1 MASELFLEGK
11 ILFHVGFVNSVNAF
25 RVRLR
30 GSNYNEVKTA
40 TFYGGNITDG
50 STNGVEMTSPL
61 VFDCPSGAVV
71 TYFEVEAQAVWS
83 SESVETWR
91 KIAEGDLTN
100 PKTYIYQGKYYLNE
114 IKLEVL

>member
-1 MASELFLEGK
+1 MASQLFLEGK
-11 ILFHVGFVNSVNAF
+11 ILFHIGFVNSVDAF

-30 GSNYNEVKTA
+30 GSNYNEFKTA

-50 STNGVEMTSPL
+50 STDGVEMTSPL
-61 VFDCPSGAVV
+61 VFDCPAGTVV
-71 TYFEVEAQAVWS
+71 TYFEVEALAVWS
-83 SESVETWR
+83 SDVSQNWR
-91 KIAEGDLTN
+91 KIAEGDLLN